1 MLAGGSGAGKRFRL
15 AQFLIRKSK
24 RHIMNVEVIQRALMH
39 AGFNPGPIDGKLGP
53 RTRAA
58 VKAFQKAHALLVDG
72 IAGSMT
78 QAALQSYVEPSV
90 PVPSVRAVPAAWMPD
105 AIMKRVIVHWTA
117 GAHKASALDKSH
129 YHVLIEDDGQL
140 VRGKPSI
147 ALNDARGAKASYAAH
162 TLNCNTGSIG
172 VSLCCMAG
180 AIESPFKAG
189 TAPMT
194 RTQWD
199 TLPRVVADLCW
210 RYGIAVTPQTVLSHA
225 EVQINLGIKQRGKWD
240 IARLAFDPS
249 IIGAKACGDG
259 LRKVVAALL

>member
-1 MLAGGSGAGKRFRL
+1 
-15 AQFLIRKSK
+15 
-24 RHIMNVEVIQRALMH
+24 MNVEAIQRALVR
-39 AGFNPGPIDGKLGP
+39 AGFDPGPVDGKLGP
-53 RTRAA
+53 KTLAA

-72 IAGSMT
+72 IAGPMT
-78 QAALQSYVEPSV
+78 QAALQNYRAPSTV
-90 PVPSVRAVPAAWMPD
+90 TPSVRAVPSEWMPD

-117 GAHKASALDKSH
+117 GAHKASALDKAH

-147 ALNDARGAKASYAAH
+147 VLNDARGAKAGYAAH

-199 TLPRVVADLCW
+199 KLPRVVADLCW

-225 EVQINLGIKQRGKWD
+225 EVQTNLGIKQRGKWD
-240 IARLAFDPS
+240 ISRLAFDPATV
-249 IIGAKACGDG
+249 GAKVCGDV
-259 LRKVVAALL
+259 LRKAVAALL

>member
-1 MLAGGSGAGKRFRL
+1 
-15 AQFLIRKSK
+15 
-24 RHIMNVEVIQRALMH
+24 MNVEAIQRALVR
-39 AGFNPGPIDGKLGP
+39 AGFDLGPIDGKLGP
-53 RTRAA
+53 KTLAA
-58 VKAFQKAHALLVDG
+58 IKAFQKAHALLVDG
-72 IAGSMT
+72 IAGPMT
-78 QAALQSYVEPSV
+78 QAALQSYRAPSTV
-90 PVPSVRAVPAAWMPD
+90 VPSVRAVPAEWMPD

-117 GAHKASALDKSH
+117 GAHKASALDRAH
-129 YHVLIEDDGQL
+129 YHFLIEDDGQL

-147 ALNDARGAKASYAAH
+147 VLNDARGAKASYAAH

-210 RYGIAVTPQTVLSHA
+210 RYGIVVTPQTVLSHA

-240 IARLAFDPS
+240 ITRLTFDPS
-249 IIGAKACGDG
+249 IIGAKACGDE
-259 LRKVVAALL
+259 LRKAVTTLL